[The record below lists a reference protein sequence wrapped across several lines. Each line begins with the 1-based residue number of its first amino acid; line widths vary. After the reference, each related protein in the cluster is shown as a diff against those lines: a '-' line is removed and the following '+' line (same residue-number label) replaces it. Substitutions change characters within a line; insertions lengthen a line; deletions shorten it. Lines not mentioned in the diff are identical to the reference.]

1 MHACRG
7 CVVVQQQELQHLLQ
21 GQLYLQYAVQTTAP
35 LRELLQT
42 VFCSVLSG
50 DRFLSIACKQSEHYV
65 GRTLYHRKS
74 YKERQFC
81 IVTNQHAKTQN
92 NDPNNQPIHS
102 QCLKTLCHDKF
113 CTTHLM
119 LLYISASLFQ
129 TVIVIILHDLLI
141 YLSVDSTISL
151 DCWC

>member
-1 MHACRG
+1 MSWFSSVLTALSYFHPSSWPDSKPAILAFIG
-7 CVVVQQQELQHLLQ
+7 CHCKILYLIINASGKLCMLVVVVWSKELQHLLQ

-74 YKERQFC
+74 YRERQFC

-102 QCLKTLCHDKF
+102 
-113 CTTHLM
+113 
-119 LLYISASLFQ
+119 
-129 TVIVIILHDLLI
+129 
-141 YLSVDSTISL
+141 
-151 DCWC
+151 